1 MIKILSVLSFLFF
14 LGNSHA
20 SQYAEENL
28 FEVLVNANVRS
39 GPSDD
44 SDVKGVLFGSF
55 VVAADPK
62 QEGASRTRLAESS
75 KYIPAG
81 YVSSSLLADP
91 STSYRMVEVNNG
103 IHKIKHFY
111 QRKDFRGVWPNEHA
125 RIYDLEGNFISN
137 LPRAEDLVGA
147 GHGQQIRLSGFE
159 SKSPY
164 YQIELY
170 SEGRLYYLKVLS
182 KEPFGEV
189 VLTVDEP
196 LDLVKYDSE
205 KGKFSFGKRE
215 WQYYAWLYSG
225 AASPSPWL
233 DLKFVDGKLVV
244 ADELMKKPAPSKEE
258 FLKIL
263 EELKQEPLNTNTS
276 WRDLGRPLS
285 NITRAMLDL
294 IYSGN
299 PDTARELLKRFWPA
313 ELKLT
318 NMDNMSRSDYESELE
333 AKVRSS
339 KYFRPWMLYNEK

>member
-1 MIKILSVLSFLFF
+1 M
-14 LGNSHA
+14 N
-20 SQYAEENL
+20 
-28 FEVLVNANVRS
+28 
-39 GPSDD
+39 
-44 SDVKGVLFGSF
+44 
-55 VVAADPK
+55 
-62 QEGASRTRLAESS
+62 
-75 KYIPAG
+75 
-81 YVSSSLLADP
+81 
-91 STSYRMVEVNNG
+91 
-103 IHKIKHFY
+103 
-111 QRKDFRGVWPNEHA
+111 
-125 RIYDLEGNFISN
+125 
-137 LPRAEDLVGA
+137 
-147 GHGQQIRLSGFE
+147 
-159 SKSPY
+159 
-164 YQIELY
+164 
-170 SEGRLYYLKVLS
+170 
-182 KEPFGEV
+182 
-189 VLTVDEP
+189 
-196 LDLVKYDSE
+196 
-205 KGKFSFGKRE
+205 
-215 WQYYAWLYSG
+215 
-225 AASPSPWL
+225 